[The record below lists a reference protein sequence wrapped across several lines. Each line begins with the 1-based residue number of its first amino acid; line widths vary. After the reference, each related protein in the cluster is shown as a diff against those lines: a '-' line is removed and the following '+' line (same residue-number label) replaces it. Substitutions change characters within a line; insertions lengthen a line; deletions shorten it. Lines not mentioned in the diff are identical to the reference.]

1 MAEKAAA
8 QIGDPLIRDAFPR
21 TLAALLELV
30 FRGGAEA
37 VVIDEFTYWVR
48 ASPRVLS
55 EMQELV
61 DQSFPRYGG
70 TVVITGSVMGVMMSE
85 VLGAGPRCTVERL
98 LG

>member
-1 MAEKAAA
+1 MR
-8 QIGDPLIRDAFPR
+8 L
-21 TLAALLELV
+21 LLELV

-37 VVIDEFTYWVR
+37 VVIDEFTHWVR

-61 DQSFPRYGG
+61 DQSLPRYGN
-70 TVVITGSVMGVMMSE
+70 TLVITGFVMGVIMSE
-85 VLGAGPRCTVERL
+85 VLGAGPLCTGGQP